1 MQNQFYPG
9 SQSSNNNHAQLGPPP
24 SQSFSYNQLNGP
36 SNGANQ
42 MQGETLLLPVPA
54 RNRSAR
60 SPRKRNMR
68 MLVFSSAG
76 GLFVLFGA
84 LFLVTQL
91 ISKTSHNVTLYQ
103 VNVQNITQNVGGG
116 VSSFPSSS
124 LC

>member
-9 SQSSNNNHAQLGPPP
+9 SQSSNNNHANLGPPPSQSFSYNQLNGPSNGANQMQGETLPLPVPTRNRSAESSPNSSGTHAQWGPPP

-60 SPRKRNMR
+60 
-68 MLVFSSAG
+68 
-76 GLFVLFGA
+76 
-84 LFLVTQL
+84 
-91 ISKTSHNVTLYQ
+91 
-103 VNVQNITQNVGGG
+103 
-116 VSSFPSSS
+116 
-124 LC
+124 